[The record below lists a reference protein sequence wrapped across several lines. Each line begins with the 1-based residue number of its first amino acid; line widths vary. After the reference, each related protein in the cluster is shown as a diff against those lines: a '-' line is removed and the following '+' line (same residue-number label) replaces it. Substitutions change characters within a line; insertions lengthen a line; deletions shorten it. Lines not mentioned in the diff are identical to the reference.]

1 MDQIRLRRFHGT
13 LQRQVQLQVNVRQ
26 SNIFLFPAQAFF
38 FFQYYHGFTSQLVAL
53 KPSVAGKKKPT
64 ADRSAVGFL

>member
-1 MDQIRLRRFHGT
+1 MHQIRLRRVHRT
-13 LQRQVQLQVNVRQ
+13 LQRQVQFQINVSQ
-26 SNIFLFPAQAFF
+26 GNKFLFPAQDFF
-38 FFQYYHGFTSQLVAL
+38 FFKYYHGFTSQLVSL